1 MTIGLFFFIRA
12 SVKDRTKEIR
22 LIPEETADILLKTLQ
37 DYFESR
43 AYQLTTVDP
52 EQKRITFKGF
62 VQPSLFLAILLTMLA
77 VVGFSC
83 LTLVLLLLFPD
94 ANRVLWLLVLL
105 APLAGVFYWRKAG
118 RWEEILL
125 QVITRTDSS
134 NNSNLVRVIAHRD
147 ELIQLEQ
154 NLPVQVLDA

>member
-12 SVKDRTKEIR
+12 SVKDRTKEIE
-22 LIPEETADILLKTLQ
+22 LLPDETADILLKTLQ

-43 AYQLTTVDP
+43 AYKLTAVEP
-52 EQKRITFKGF
+52 EKKQITFQGF
-62 VQPSLFLAILLTMLA
+62 VQPSLFLAILLTALA
-77 VVGFSC
+77 IVGFSC

-94 ANRVLWLLVLL
+94 ANQFLWLLVLL

-118 RWEEILL
+118 RWEKIWL
-125 QVITRTDSS
+125 QVIAQQ
-134 NNSNLVRVIAHRD
+134 NNPDLVRVIAHRD

-154 NLPVQVLDA
+154 NLPVQVVD